1 MRKWD
6 LPEREG
12 YVIVDDPES
21 GALHYITQA
30 EWDMRQ
36 EMFQRMLEKI
46 GHPPLTGTQIIIYST
61 PADDDYNGKDFKK
74 LWEDNTNDT
83 PI

>member
-1 MRKWD
+1 MRKMN

-21 GALHYITQA
+21 GALYYITQA

-36 EMFQRMLEKI
+36 EMFQRMLAKVNQPPI
-46 GHPPLTGTQIIIYST
+46 KGHIIIYST
-61 PADDDYNGKDFKK
+61 PADENFDGGNFKD
-74 LWEDNTNDT
+74 LWNEK
-83 PI
+83 